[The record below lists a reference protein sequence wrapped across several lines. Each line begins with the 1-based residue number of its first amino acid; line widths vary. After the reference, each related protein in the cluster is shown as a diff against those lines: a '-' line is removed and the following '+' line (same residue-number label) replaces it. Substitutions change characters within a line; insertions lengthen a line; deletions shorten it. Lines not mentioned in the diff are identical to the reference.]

1 MATALVSRLT
11 KAGRSLLGGLTN
23 AFSGLMS
30 SSTGMMSGST
40 LSQQQQQRT
49 FIQMGTRLKVV
60 DNSGAKEVVCIQS
73 LRGKKGARLG
83 DIIICSVKQGLPEK
97 KKGKD
102 DAVPIGKKFN
112 WKDFIGT
119 GKVRKGNV
127 VYGVVVRAKMQKGRV
142 DGSQVCF
149 DDNAIVILGIK
160 EPRKEYSGGFYQP
173 IGTRVFGPVP
183 HELRLRKQLKI
194 LALAQD
200 LV

>member
-11 KAGRSLLGGLTN
+11 KGRSLLGGLTN

-40 LSQQQQQRT
+40 LSQQQQRT

-102 DAVPIGKKFN
+102 DAVPIGK
-112 WKDFIGT
+112 
-119 GKVRKGNV
+119 VRKGNV

-149 DDNAIVILGIK
+149 DDNAIVILGTK
-160 EPRKEYSGGFYQP
+160 EPKKEYTGGFYQP